1 MKNYFYTFSPE
12 YYLWSLEIHF
22 INFLL
27 HEKDWVDMSDIQFI
41 INKYYNNKYFNKLD
55 IKIVNLLKKESINFY
70 SHYINKKKESII
82 DDLLKYNN
90 TWDNYSLSILFL
102 IFIDEKQENI
112 FKLLLN
118 NISNPNKRLQLDKT
132 LEIFNNIISE
142 LDFDDNI
149 IFDNNTETFTEYSNT
164 IKKFDNKFIK

>member
-1 MKNYFYTFSPE
+1 M
-12 YYLWSLEIHF
+12 
-22 INFLL
+22 
-27 HEKDWVDMSDIQFI
+27 
-41 INKYYNNKYFNKLD
+41 
-55 IKIVNLLKKESINFY
+55 
-70 SHYINKKKESII
+70 
-82 DDLLKYNN
+82 
-90 TWDNYSLSILFL
+90 
-102 IFIDEKQENI
+102 
-112 FKLLLN
+112 LLN